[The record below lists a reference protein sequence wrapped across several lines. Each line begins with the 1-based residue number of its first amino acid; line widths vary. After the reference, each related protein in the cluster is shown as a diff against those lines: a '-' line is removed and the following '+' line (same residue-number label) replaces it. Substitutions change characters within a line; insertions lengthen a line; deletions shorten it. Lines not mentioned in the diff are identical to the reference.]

1 MLRSLLL
8 LVLLIPSLPVLASVD
23 VYDFDT
29 LQQKQRYQVM
39 IHELRCPKCQNQ
51 NLADSDAPIA
61 QDLRQELHRLLLEG
75 ESDKAILAFMVQRY
89 GNFVLYRPPFDKHTF
104 LLWGTPFIFLFLGL
118 LIAWRVRTATKQQ
131 TAASGL
137 TEQQRQ
143 SIADLL
149 ENYGKKR

>member
-29 LQQKQRYQVM
+29 PQQKQRYQVM

-75 ESDKAILAFMVQRY
+75 ETDKAIIAFMVQRY
-89 GNFVLYRPPFDKHTF
+89 GNFVLYRPPFDKYTF
-104 LLWGTPFIFLFLGL
+104 LLWGAPFIFLFLGF

-143 SIADLL
+143 SIVELL
-149 ENYGKKR
+149 ESYGKKR